1 MAAGPTVVVRSRG
14 TRMVAALG
22 EGSFRAYLAGILF
35 AFLPMQMQQVAQGYL
50 AYTLTESA
58 TALGLVQ
65 LAWGVPQLG
74 LTLFAGVLAD
84 RYERRRIIAVSQ
96 GLLGLCTATIAVLV
110 HSGAIQYWQLVVL
123 AFLQGSIF
131 AFNVPARQG
140 MLPLVVSEQ
149 NLANAVALNN
159 SGVNLTR
166 VLGPGL
172 AGVLIAVPL
181 VGVAGV
187 YDMMAASYFTA
198 AFLVGRLA
206 PGRTALRPAPESV
219 LGAIAGGFRFIRRS
233 PVLPTLIGL
242 AFVPI
247 LLGMPYQ
254 TLMPVFALQVMDV
267 GSPGLGTLMMLAG
280 LGALGGSL
288 TVAAFADYPR
298 KARLQLVA
306 VVAFGLLLFVFAISH
321 NFVIAL
327 VLMPF
332 IGGMQNVYMALN
344 STLLMT
350 HTDRQYLGRVMGVYM
365 VTWSMTPVTTL
376 PIAAAADHVG
386 APAVVATLGLAVA
399 LLIGLA
405 NPRYRLAADRP
416 ATLTVPTGETR

>member
-1 MAAGPTVVVRSRG
+1 
-14 TRMVAALG
+14 
-22 EGSFRAYLAGILF
+22 
-35 AFLPMQMQQVAQGYL
+35 
-50 AYTLTESA
+50 
-58 TALGLVQ
+58 
-65 LAWGVPQLG
+65 
-74 LTLFAGVLAD
+74 
-84 RYERRRIIAVSQ
+84 
-96 GLLGLCTATIAVLV
+96 
-110 HSGAIQYWQLVVL
+110 
-123 AFLQGSIF
+123 
-131 AFNVPARQG
+131 
-140 MLPLVVSEQ
+140 
-149 NLANAVALNN
+149 
-159 SGVNLTR
+159 
-166 VLGPGL
+166 
-172 AGVLIAVPL
+172 
-181 VGVAGV
+181 
-187 YDMMAASYFTA
+187 
-198 AFLVGRLA
+198 
-206 PGRTALRPAPESV
+206 
-219 LGAIAGGFRFIRRS
+219 
-233 PVLPTLIGL
+233 
-242 AFVPI
+242 
-247 LLGMPYQ
+247 
-254 TLMPVFALQVMDV
+254 
-267 GSPGLGTLMMLAG
+267 MMLAG

-365 VTWSMTPVTTL
+365 LTWSMTPVTTL